1 MPASLAICQCH
12 IRFLTPAFLGGA
24 HQQGQ
29 WRTPPFKALLRQWW
43 RVVYAASQKFHV
55 DVQQMRVEEGRLFGN
70 AWLEK
75 RVDGR
80 TESAACRSQIRLRLS
95 SWRDGSRTNWQG
107 LEPQA
112 VRHPEVERPIGAHL
126 YLGYGPLIYDRDR
139 RGTGLKA
146 PPCIEAGEEAQISL
160 AYPADLNPILAETL
174 RLMSLYGSVGGRSRN
189 GWGSFELNFQGQHG
203 AADNPPMRHWQ
214 QALDRDWPHCI
225 GRDEGGPLIWRTRD
239 GTPDWE
245 QVMRTLAELKIQLR
259 TQFPFRQD
267 PVSERHWLS
276 YPVTN
281 HPVNAW
287 ANLRLPNSLRFRVRR
302 SPGDPQKLIG
312 VIFHMP
318 CLPPPSFHPDKAVVT
333 DVWRKVHQFLDQ
345 HPPLQRAEE

>member
-43 RVVYAASQKFHV
+43 RVAYAASQKFHV
-55 DVQQMRVEEGRLFGN
+55 DVQQMRAEEGRLFGN

-95 SWRDGSRTNWQG
+95 SWRDGSLKSWGNLDSRRVT
-107 LEPQA
+107 
-112 VRHPEVERPIGAHL
+112 HPEVGAQGQDVGAHL
-126 YLGYGPLIYDRDR
+126 YLGYGPLTY
-139 RGTGLKA
+139 RGGTALKVS
-146 PPCIEAGEEAQISL
+146 PCIEAGEQAQMSL

-189 GWGSFELNFQGQHG
+189 GWGSFELGMQEQQG
-203 AADNPPMRHWQ
+203 PMPLRDWQ
-214 QALDRDWPHCI
+214 QALGLDWPHCI
-225 GRDEGGPLIWRTRD
+225 GQDGRGPLIWRTRD
-239 GTPDWE
+239 ATADWR
-245 QVMRTLAELKIQLR
+245 QLMRTLAEIKIQLR
-259 TQFPFRQD
+259 THFPFGRA

-281 HPVNAW
+281 HPVKAW
-287 ANLRLPNSLRFRVRR
+287 GTLRLPNSLRFRVRKH
-302 SPGDPQKLIG
+302 PDDPPKLIG

-318 CLPPPSFHPDKAVVT
+318 CSPPPSFTPNKVEIT
-333 DVWRKVHQFLDQ
+333 SVWQKVHQFLDQ
-345 HPPLQRAEE
+345 HPQLQRAEE